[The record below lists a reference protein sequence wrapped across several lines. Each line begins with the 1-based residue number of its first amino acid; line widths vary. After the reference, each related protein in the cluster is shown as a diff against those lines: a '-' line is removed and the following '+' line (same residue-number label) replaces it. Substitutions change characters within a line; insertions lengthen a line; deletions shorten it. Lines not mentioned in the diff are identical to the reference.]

1 MNWKQKAMIQKF
13 IAMLPSKLSYA
24 VHYQF
29 QRWFGG
35 LRTVDPTQEHLVGAI
50 TIANYITRH
59 GGTIDSKTFLEL
71 GPGRRVNLPIALW
84 LCGASRII
92 TVDINPYL
100 KSKVVFENIA
110 YLQKNEKRVASI
122 LGEYA
127 SRPIFRERFQ
137 QLLHAP
143 CNLQALLKM
152 LNIEYLAPAD
162 ATHLDLPGES
172 VDYYLSYNVL
182 EYIPPEVLKHILLE
196 GRRILRPG
204 GLHVHSLD
212 FSDWFAVSDHSI
224 SGIHFL
230 QFNEEEWKYYA
241 GNRYM
246 YQNRLRVD
254 DYVRALEESGLN
266 SLIVDSVI
274 DQRAL
279 QDLKSGF
286 RLDEQFRGKSPE
298 TNATSRAWIVAARKG
313 DEQTLTTTSV
323 ALACS

>member
-1 MNWKQKAMIQKF
+1 MNWKQKAMIQKL
-13 IAMLPSKLSYA
+13 IASLPSKLSYA

-29 QRWFGG
+29 QRRFGG
-35 LRTVDPTQEHLVGAI
+35 LRAVDPTQEHLVGAM

-59 GGTIDSKTFLEL
+59 GGKIESKTFLEL
-71 GPGRRVNLPIALW
+71 GPGRRVNLPLALW

-92 TVDINPYL
+92 AVDLNPYL
-100 KSKVVFENIA
+100 KSRVVFENIA
-110 YLQKNEKRVASI
+110 YLQRNEKRVASI

-127 SRPIFRERFQ
+127 LRPIFRERFQ

-143 CNLQALLKM
+143 SNLQDLLRM

-162 ATHLDLPGES
+162 ATHLELPDES
-172 VDYYLSYNVL
+172 IDYYLSYNVL
-182 EYIPPEVLKHILLE
+182 EYIPAEVLKRTLLE
-196 GRRILRPG
+196 GWRLLKPS
-204 GLHVHSLD
+204 GLHLHSID

-230 QFNEEEWKYYA
+230 KFSEEEWRHYA

-254 DYVRALEESGLN
+254 DYVSALEESGLKI
-266 SLIVDSVI
+266 LTVDSVI

-279 QDLKSGF
+279 LELKSGF
-286 RLDEQFRGKSPE
+286 RVDEQFAGKSRE
-298 TNATSRAWIVAARKG
+298 TIATSRGWIVAARKT
-313 DEQTLTTTSV
+313 DAQNLPK
-323 ALACS
+323 